1 MKIISLHS
9 VTPALSLDIHPDST
23 VVMSGRPL
31 FLPEDSG
38 EMVAEGHL
46 AVRISRLG
54 KNISVK
60 FASRYYDAVTILLRI
75 LPASGIP
82 EGMEGVYSA
91 LDASSVMGEWCDRDV
106 VATPFEVTLDGDNYQ
121 MEALVSGI
129 ETAIHEVSRYMT
141 LKIGDVLLLPV
152 FGVTSPLSP
161 SSHLHASIGAS
172 EVIDVK
178 IV

>member
-1 MKIISLHS
+1 
-9 VTPALSLDIHPDST
+9 
-23 VVMSGRPL
+23 
-31 FLPEDSG
+31 
-38 EMVAEGHL
+38 
-46 AVRISRLG
+46 
-54 KNISVK
+54 
-60 FASRYYDAVTILLRI
+60 
-75 LPASGIP
+75 
-82 EGMEGVYSA
+82 MEGVYSA

-106 VATPFEVTLDGDNYQ
+106 VTTPFEVTLDGKNYQ